1 MPLYSLK
8 RLAFPFVRPY
18 KPSRIL
24 GVINSSCTYF
34 RHCGANLLKTTAE
47 SFVDCLSFTI
57 KNILSRSY
65 CGRQDLFWTPLSG
78 LAWKAGS
85 KTMPF
90 YSLKRLTFPFVQPC
104 KPSWFFGRKNLLPPQ
119 KRQPRQD
126 KQGVSLTRM
135 LMHWLRTESFA
146 DTQVHMARLKINKYK
161 EVAYPSW
168 MSVTWPTL

>member
-1 MPLYSLK
+1 MPILLLEEYIPICAALQ
-8 RLAFPFVRPY
+8 AF
-18 KPSRIL
+18 
-24 GVINSSCTYF
+24 
-34 RHCGANLLKTTAE
+34 ANLGRNKFLMHLLPRLRCQPTQDNSWE
-47 SFVDCLSFTI
+47 FCWLFVIHHYKHL
-57 KNILSRSY
+57 RSH

-126 KQGVSLTRM
+126 KQGVSLTGM